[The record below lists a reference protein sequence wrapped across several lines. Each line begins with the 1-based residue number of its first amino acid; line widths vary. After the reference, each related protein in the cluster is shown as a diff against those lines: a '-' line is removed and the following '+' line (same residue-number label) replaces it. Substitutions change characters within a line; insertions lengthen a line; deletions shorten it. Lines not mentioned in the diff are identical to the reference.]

1 MPLYELVCIT
11 KHHLTLT
18 PIHSLMR
25 TTTQLITQNGGVVR
39 NLDFW
44 GTRNLPQRMKVGRR
58 RGGGGEGEGEFVG
71 DYWTLRFDAS
81 PPLVT
86 ALNARLRLNPSVL
99 RWTALR
105 LGSKLEQVAGMGE
118 EKTVSFEREMPGWV
132 RGGAEVEEGVREA
145 REWKDL

>member
-58 RGGGGEGEGEFVG
+58 RGGGGEGAG

-81 PPLVT
+81 PPLVS

-105 LGSKLEQVAGMGE
+105 LGSNFEKVARVGE
-118 EKTVSFEREMPGWV
+118 E
-132 RGGAEVEEGVREA
+132 
-145 REWKDL
+145 